1 MNILFINDGS
11 FYSGL
16 VTELLCFNG
25 YAVYEETY
33 TANLYH
39 VLQKKQVDVVLCYVP
54 LVAVESLA
62 LLTEL
67 RASERSRPLLT
78 ITTHSVGSAVRQHI
92 QALTPFCL
100 TIPFAAEMLFQMF
113 TQATGIKKRTVSFR
127 ASGPSLHQLLVPG
140 VG

>member
-1 MNILFINDGS
+1 MNLLFINDGS

-16 VTELLCFNG
+16 VCELLCFNG
-25 YAVYEETY
+25 YTVYEETY
-33 TANLYH
+33 TANLH
-39 VLQKKQVDVVLCYVP
+39 NVLQKKQVDIVLCYVP
-54 LVAVESLA
+54 LAAVRSLA

-67 RASERSRPLLT
+67 RTSERSRPLLA
-78 ITTHSVGSAVRQHI
+78 ITTYPVGSEVRQHI

-100 TIPFAAEMLFQMF
+100 TIPFAAEMLFQMI

-127 ASGPSLHQLLVPG
+127 ASGPSLHQHLVRG